1 MFTKLLL
8 LNILP
13 LSPFFLS
20 LSFSS
25 IYTRCLPTHHKN
37 TRRCVLR
44 VRDRENENES
54 ETQSGD
60 LESLRRASKRE
71 RERDQF
77 ESLYTLLIHRRRAI
91 IIRIIIIIF
100 RLLQLFPIP
109 AARIHPKHA
118 RVPRHIRSFYSLLL
132 RELCFR
138 FLLSS
143 EAKESHFVV
152 VKSLL
157 FFLVIG
163 VPSFSEEKK
172 SAFNFFFLAQA
183 EKAEKTE
190 EKFQCKNSFFR
201 RRERHKKQKE
211 EKKRDKTRL
220 SFLFSF
226 FISLLGKKEY
236 THTQQQHKHALA
248 REVKRER

>member
-1 MFTKLLL
+1 MKMTFALLHFIL
-8 LNILP
+8 VVCLQNCCCWISLP

-25 IYTRCLPTHHKN
+25 VYMRCLPTHHKN

-44 VRDRENENES
+44 VRDRENESES

-71 RERDQF
+71 REINLNLF
-77 ESLYTLLIHRRRAI
+77 TLLIHRRRAI
-91 IIRIIIIIF
+91 ISIIIIF

-143 EAKESHFVV
+143 PEAKESHFVV
-152 VKSLL
+152 KSLV
-157 FFLVIG
+157 LVV
-163 VPSFSEEKK
+163 VPSFSEERVLPSIFALPKQKK
-172 SAFNFFFLAQA
+172 Q
-183 EKAEKTE
+183 KKQW
-190 EKFQCKNSFFR
+190 KFQCKNIFR
-201 RRERHKKQKE
+201 R
-211 EKKRDKTRL
+211 
-220 SFLFSF
+220 
-226 FISLLGKKEY
+226 G
-236 THTQQQHKHALA
+236 THN
-248 REVKRER
+248 

>member
-1 MFTKLLL
+1 M
-8 LNILP
+8 P

-91 IIRIIIIIF
+91 IRIIIIIF

-118 RVPRHIRSFYSLLL
+118 RVPRHIRPFYSLLL

-201 RRERHKKQKE
+201 RRERHKKT
-211 EKKRDKTRL
+211 KR
-220 SFLFSF
+220 
-226 FISLLGKKEY
+226 GKKERQDKTLLFFILFFY
-236 THTQQQHKHALA
+236 ISSRKERVHNTHTTTTQTRAL
-248 REVKRER
+248 

>member
-1 MFTKLLL
+1 M
-8 LNILP
+8 
-13 LSPFFLS
+13 
-20 LSFSS
+20 
-25 IYTRCLPTHHKN
+25 RCLPTHHKN

-44 VRDRENENES
+44 VRDRENESES

-60 LESLRRASKRE
+60 LEPAESLRRAAKE
-71 RERDQF
+71 REINLNLF
-77 ESLYTLLIHRRRAI
+77 TLLIHRRRA

-152 VKSLL
+152 KSLL
-157 FFLVIG
+157 FFLVVG
-163 VPSFSEEKK
+163 VPSFSSEEKN
-172 SAFNFFFLAQA
+172 SAFTFCLFP
-183 EKAEKTE
+183 
-190 EKFQCKNSFFR
+190 SR
-201 RRERHKKQKE
+201 RKSRKSN
-211 EKKRDKTRL
+211 T
-220 SFLFSF
+220 S
-226 FISLLGKKEY
+226 
-236 THTQQQHKHALA
+236 
-248 REVKRER
+248 